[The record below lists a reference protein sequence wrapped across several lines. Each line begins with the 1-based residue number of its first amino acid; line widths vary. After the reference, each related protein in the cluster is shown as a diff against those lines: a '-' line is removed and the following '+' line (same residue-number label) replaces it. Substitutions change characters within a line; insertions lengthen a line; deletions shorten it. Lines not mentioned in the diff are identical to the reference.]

1 MGNKIYSRRMAK
13 GDSDKDTV
21 LGATEMGTGGDL
33 DAAVLASTNFSDKL
47 SYKLS
52 IGFKAE
58 DLPNS
63 DTMSLS
69 DPFVVLFKKQGIIW
83 QEIDR
88 TEIIHNNQSPQWD
101 KKILVDF
108 HFEQQEEFKVEQQEE
123 FKVEIY
129 DSVNDQTRNLE
140 DHDFIGSLEFQMHE
154 VVTSG
159 DQIMTKTLINSKRQ
173 VGTSGRI
180 VISAEE
186 TATTATGETTEA
198 AEESKQQPVV
208 AAADC
213 IAVSDDE
220 QFKKAIAQSTIR
232 LKAAGAQIANEMV
245 DADYRRPDYLRI
257 IYISDTTAGSQ
268 QNEILANQFHNMGV
282 L

>member
-1 MGNKIYSRRMAK
+1 MANNHL
-13 GDSDKDTV
+13 DKNAV
-21 LGATEMGTGGDL
+21 GGASKMGTGGDL

-58 DLPNS
+58 DLPNT

-108 HFEQQEEFKVEQQEE
+108 HFEQQEEFKVE
-123 FKVEIY
+123 IY

-159 DQIMTKTLINSKRQ
+159 DQIMTKTLINSKRK

-232 LKAAGAQIANEMV
+232 LKAAGA
-245 DADYRRPDYLRI
+245 
-257 IYISDTTAGSQ
+257 
-268 QNEILANQFHNMGV
+268 
-282 L
+282 